1 MTLDLTAVL
10 GIVIAALGGAAVG
23 LEREWS
29 GHASG
34 PQARF
39 AGIRTFTLLGL
50 LSGLAGWM
58 WAGGQ
63 HLVAAMLIAGSLV
76 LVVAAYVAASRV
88 EVDGTTEVAALVVI
102 AAGVLAG
109 LGQMTIASAVI
120 AVTSFLL
127 VEKSQ
132 LHSLVKKM
140 DDASLRAGFRFAVM
154 AVVILPLLPRGPYG
168 PWGGVRP
175 RELWL
180 LVLFFSGL
188 SFAGYL
194 TRRAVGSRHGYP
206 LAGMIGGI
214 ISSTSVTLTFART
227 SRNET
232 ASATA
237 LAIGAIG
244 ASAVMYGRVLIAT
257 AVLNL
262 EVARLLFPYLVA
274 PMLVA
279 ALAAWWG
286 IRTCDEPSAAEK
298 PAENPLQF
306 RSALQMAA
314 LFQAVLFAVYW
325 ARTIWGEAG
334 IYASAGI
341 LGLTDADALV
351 ISMARQAAAQIA
363 PEVAARAIA
372 IGVLVNT
379 MLKLVLGMAL
389 GQKQFRR
396 IAGLGLSAVGIASV
410 LALWMA
416 R

>member
-1 MTLDLTAVL
+1 
-10 GIVIAALGGAAVG
+10 
-23 LEREWS
+23 
-29 GHASG
+29 
-34 PQARF
+34 
-39 AGIRTFTLLGL
+39 
-50 LSGLAGWM
+50 M
-58 WAGGQ
+58 WADGQ
-63 HLVAAMLIAGSLV
+63 HLIAAMLVAGSLT

-88 EVDGTTEVAALVVI
+88 DVDGTTETAALVVI

-109 LGQMTIASAVI
+109 LGHLTIASAVI
-120 AVTSFLL
+120 AVTSLLL

-132 LHSLVKKM
+132 LHSFVKRM

-154 AVVILPLLPRGPYG
+154 AVVILPLLPAGPYG

-175 RELWL
+175 RELWF

-227 SRNET
+227 SRLE
-232 ASATA
+232 AGSATA

-244 ASAVMYGRVLIAT
+244 ASAVMYCRVLVST
-257 AVLNL
+257 AVLNVK
-262 EVARLLFPYLVA
+262 VAQLLFPYLVA

-286 IRTCDEPSAAEK
+286 IRTYEGPSAPEK
-298 PAENPLQF
+298 PPENPLQI

-314 LFQAVLFAVYW
+314 LFQAVLFAVFW
-325 ARTIWGEAG
+325 ARSIWGQTG
-334 IYASAGI
+334 VYASAGI

-351 ISMARQAAAQIA
+351 ISMARQAAGQIA

-379 MLKLVLGMAL
+379 MLKFVLGVAL
-389 GQKQFRR
+389 GQNQFRK

-410 LALWMA
+410 IALWAA